1 MAFSDRARDFWDRIS
16 PRERKLVVF
25 FTVAIPLALAIW
37 LGLSIRDGLVSMEA
51 RNDQARDALEQLAKM
66 KAAGGAQPED
76 PGIKIPDAPLSL
88 VTYVSKAADKTQVKI
103 KGSIDSRA
111 VTKNGIVTTTVSCA
125 LEDISTDQLKA
136 FMQEVETAEKI
147 VAVTHL
153 DVKRDRRDAK
163 KIDATFEISTYSNA
177 EKPKTEGDGDKK
189 EKADEEKK
197 EGG

>member
-25 FTVAIPLALAIW
+25 LSFALPLVAAIW

-51 RNDQARDALEQLAKM
+51 RNEQARDALEAVARI
-66 KAAGGAQPED
+66 KAAGGPVAED
-76 PGIKIPDAPLSL
+76 ASVKIPDAPLSL
-88 VTYVSKAADKTQVKI
+88 VTYVSKAMDKNGLKN
-103 KGSIDSRA
+103 KGAIDSRA

-136 FMQEVETAEKI
+136 FLQEIETAEKI

-153 DVKRDRRDAK
+153 DVKRDRRDTK

-177 EKPKTEGDGDKK
+177 EKAKDAEN
-189 EKADEEKK
+189 K